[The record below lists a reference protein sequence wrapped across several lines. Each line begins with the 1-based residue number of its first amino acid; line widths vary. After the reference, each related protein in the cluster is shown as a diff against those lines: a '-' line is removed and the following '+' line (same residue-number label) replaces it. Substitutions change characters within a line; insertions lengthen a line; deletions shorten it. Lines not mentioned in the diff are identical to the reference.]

1 MFKYP
6 SLWGTFLIWTTT
18 KFMSICKTKKSK
30 AVIEP
35 QTGVCG
41 VLRIQES
48 WITGRPGQRD
58 PGLKTGK
65 DASEDK
71 MLEDRPIVEKH
82 TGPQARHP
90 APSAAAAISNSVQV
104 YKRENNC
111 ARADGWPAARTRN
124 NSFLPTLCL
133 QELAWSLS
141 LRPCINLK
149 KWPRVEFIF

>member
-1 MFKYP
+1 MDHHKIHDYL
-6 SLWGTFLIWTTT
+6 SARQ
-18 KFMSICKTKKSK
+18 KSK
-30 AVIEP
+30 AVIES

-41 VLRIQES
+41 VLRIQEY

-65 DASEDK
+65 DASEDR

-82 TGPQARHP
+82 TWPQAHHP
-90 APSAAAAISNSVQV
+90 APSAAVTIGNSIQV

-111 ARADGWPAARTRN
+111 AGANGWPGVRTRS

-133 QELAWSLS
+133 RELAWGLS